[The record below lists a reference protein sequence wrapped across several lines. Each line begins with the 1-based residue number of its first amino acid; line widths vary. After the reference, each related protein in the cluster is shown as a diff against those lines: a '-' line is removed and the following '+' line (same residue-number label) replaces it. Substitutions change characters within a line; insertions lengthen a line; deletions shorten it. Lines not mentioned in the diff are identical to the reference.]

1 MLSYKD
7 IEKINKSIN
16 KDRETLNILVESFK
30 KESEKL
36 NKLEEKKKN
45 LEEEKK
51 NNEEKL
57 KMYKKIAAK
66 DVMSTLKNIKLSG
79 VKELNT
85 DLESTKRIISKLSDE
100 IKSVTS
106 EIKIVSTSKKSK
118 EKEVNQMKNAIEIK
132 KKMFKNFKKITLMQQ
147 QRKIKTF
154 KKKYW
159 DIKI

>member
-1 MLSYKD
+1 MLLYKD
-7 IEKINKSIN
+7 IEKINESID

-85 DLESTKRIISKLSDE
+85 DLENTKRIISRLTDE

-106 EIKIVSTSKKSK
+106 EIKIVATSKK
-118 EKEVNQMKNAIEIK
+118 
-132 KKMFKNFKKITLMQQ
+132 
-147 QRKIKTF
+147 
-154 KKKYW
+154 
-159 DIKI
+159 